1 MMRSHACTRFA
12 ITLSTQI
19 RRCSRADNCRNW
31 GSRRW
36 EGRNHVRAMQRA
48 GESGLTRA
56 EELPDFSNTECPRRN
71 VRSAKLNPRE
81 GGSAYPLCHLLQ
93 TGGICAS
100 NRQEGLNRLEAGI
113 VLQEHPMLVFLLGRE
128 FRFTQRS
135 LHGAAQR
142 SSPAA

>member
-1 MMRSHACTRFA
+1 MSG
-12 ITLSTQI
+12 
-19 RRCSRADNCRNW
+19 RCSAQKSYRIFRIPSAP
-31 GSRRW
+31 
-36 EGRNHVRAMQRA
+36 A
-48 GESGLTRA
+48 GTM
-56 EELPDFSNTECPRRN
+56 
-71 VRSAKLNPRE
+71 RSAKLNPRE